1 MTTPADS
8 NSPNPFAPNFR
19 TAEQPSLS
27 ISDYDALADLFLGDE
42 PDGGPA
48 DDHTDRPTAPPM
60 PGAHA
65 PPVHPFM
72 PPTPPMPDTKH
83 APTIEA
89 AIVGHLPVR
98 ASLWVMQHARDT
110 ADSTGETVAVL
121 RATGDELAID
131 LLAPSATRRSFNT
144 FDAKSLDDAL
154 ALASRT
160 ATRWIISADELS
172 EPQLLASDRV
182 QAVSLLTSA
191 SRAATVAAYRTLKHA
206 VGSAD
211 DAEDRSFRFVIMGSE
226 PDDASRAAT
235 QLRHVTE
242 AFLGRPVDVV
252 TGASKIDA
260 TRAVP
265 LFRGRLEAADA
276 DLLALIERARELPA
290 EADEKVG
297 GPVIASREPEPTTV
311 ATEATD
317 TDLRLCSL
325 LSGLT
330 DLALRCP
337 IEPQVQLALDDDGR
351 IHLLAS
357 DESVADP
364 VRSLTQAG
372 AWAALNRELI
382 LAAAKH
388 DSPTDADEPV
398 LHLLVH
404 DAPTNR
410 RLLDADIRLH
420 LLRRIPVED
429 AEPVWF
435 SAPLN

>member
-1 MTTPADS
+1 MTTPADTQ
-8 NSPNPFAPNFR
+8 SPNPFAPNFR
-19 TAEQPSLS
+19 AAERPSLS

-42 PDGGPA
+42 PDDEQTDHPESPEPQTPTSHSFPPA
-48 DDHTDRPTAPPM
+48 IPPM
-60 PGAHA
+60 TQAKY
-65 PPVHPFM
+65 
-72 PPTPPMPDTKH
+72 T
-83 APTIEA
+83 PTIEA
-89 AIVGHLPVR
+89 VIVGHLPVR

-131 LLAPSATRRSFNT
+131 LLAPSATRRSFST

-172 EPQLLASDRV
+172 EPQLLSSERIDT
-182 QAVSLLTSA
+182 VSLLTSA

-206 VGSAD
+206 IGSSEGD
-211 DAEDRSFRFVIMGSE
+211 GEREIRFVILGSE
-226 PDDASRAAT
+226 ADDASRAAT

-242 AFLGRPVDVV
+242 AFLGRPVDVI

-265 LFRGRLEAADA
+265 LFRGRLDESDA
-276 DLLALIERARELPA
+276 DLLGLIDRARELPA
-290 EADEKVG
+290 EADNDVER
-297 GPVIASREPEPTTV
+297 PVRASREPEPKTV
-311 ATEATD
+311 ATKDTN

-330 DLALRCP
+330 DLAIRCP
-337 IEPQVQLALDDDGR
+337 IEPQVQLALDAEGR

-357 DESVADP
+357 DASVTDP

-372 AWAALNRELI
+372 AWAALNSELI
-382 LAAAKH
+382 LAASQHEVSAI
-388 DSPTDADEPV
+388 SAEPV
-398 LHLLVH
+398 LHLLVS
-404 DAPTNR
+404 DVPTNR
-410 RLLDADIRLH
+410 RLLDAPIRLH
-420 LLRRIPVED
+420 LLRRIPVEN